1 MLNLCKNVKV
11 YHTVN
16 HYHQNSAPKEQAE
29 VHFQEA
35 PRPKEHSPST
45 QPHIRMVESH
55 SMSPKKSRAGI
66 NISLKESSISPY
78 KHSLRTQDQD
88 LTHTRNIHS
97 STNSNDHSSEPHSQK
112 PKNFGKFDRCSPVIV
127 ESKYTRE
134 ENSPCAASS

>member
-1 MLNLCKNVKV
+1 MLNLCKNVKI

-16 HYHQNSAPKEQAE
+16 HYHPNQPPKEQAE

-35 PRPKEHSPST
+35 PRPKDLSPSSH
-45 QPHIRMVESH
+45 PPIRMVESH

-88 LTHTRNIHS
+88 ITHTRNIRS
-97 STNSNDHSSEPHSQK
+97 STNSHGQSSEPHSQK
-112 PKNFGKFDRCSPVIV
+112 LKTFGKFERCSPLIV
-127 ESKYTRE
+127 ESKYTLE
-134 ENSPCAASS
+134 ENVSGVPTN